1 MVFTLIWFILK
12 RCNMKTITKEKYIK
26 QSLRLIQNISY
37 DIDDKKH
44 RIHWILEHI
53 KTLKQRYKH

>member
-1 MVFTLIWFILK
+1 MQYEKQLQ
-12 RCNMKTITKEKYIK
+12 KEKYIK

-44 RIHWILEHI
+44 RNSLDIRTH
-53 KTLKQRYKH
+53 